1 MQVLLKQ
8 YVDHLGKAGEMTE
21 VKSGYARNYLVPTGR
36 AIIVDKKNRNS
47 VEKEIAKYRALEEKR
62 LTKLRD
68 QAKGLSEAN
77 CTVAVQADEND
88 KLYGSV
94 TQEDIARSLKLAG
107 FEIAPKSIRIP
118 KPIRAIGVFEVKVLF
133 GSEISTDLKV
143 WVVKE

>member
-8 YVDHLGKAGEMTE
+8 FVDHLGKAGEMAE
-21 VKSGYARNYLVPTGR
+21 VKAGFARNYLVPTGR
-36 AIIVDKKNRNS
+36 AIVVDKNKRRS
-47 VEKEIAKYRALEEKR
+47 VEKEIAKYRNLEEKR

-68 QAKGLSEAN
+68 QAKGLAEAN

-94 TQEDIARSLKLAG
+94 SQEDIARSLKLAG
-107 FEIAPKSIRIP
+107 FDVSPKSIRIP

-133 GSEISTDLKV
+133 GSDISSDLKV

>member
-8 YVDHLGKAGEMTE
+8 SVEHLGQTGEMVE
-21 VKSGYARNYLVPTGR
+21 VKSGYARNFLVPTGR
-36 AIIVDKKNRNS
+36 AIPVDKKNRRS
-47 VEKEIAKYRALEEKR
+47 IEKEIEKYRALEEKR
-62 LTKLRD
+62 LLKLRA
-68 QAKGLSEAN
+68 QAKALAEAN

-94 TQEDIARSLKLAG
+94 TPDDIARSLKLAG
-107 FEIAPKSIRIP
+107 FEVSAKSIRIP

-133 GSEISTDLKV
+133 GSEVSSDLKV

>member
-8 YVDHLGKAGEMTE
+8 YVDHLGQAGEMTE
-21 VKSGYARNYLVPTGR
+21 VKSGYARNYLIPTGR
-36 AIIVDKKNRNS
+36 AVIVDKNNRRS

-62 LTKLRD
+62 LTKLRE
-68 QAKGLSEAN
+68 QAKAISEAN

-94 TQEDIARSLKLAG
+94 TQEDIARALKLAG
-107 FEIAPKSIRIP
+107 FEIVPKSIRIP

-133 GSEISTDLKV
+133 GSEISADLKV